1 MIIVRNKGEDIAE
14 TNYWSTEHAKN
25 GLMYLSGN
33 ASVWRLLVPI
43 NVKDY
48 ISEMQTAHSVFIE
61 QSLSHDGCWDIV
73 FDDGTE
79 EPFFVTLDK
88 RQVDRAMEPGVM
100 RLTVWT
106 NGGKHLDLSCTVKT

>member
-1 MIIVRNKGEDIAE
+1 
-14 TNYWSTEHAKN
+14 
-25 GLMYLSGN
+25 MYLSGN
-33 ASVWRLLVPI
+33 AQVWRLLVPVK
-43 NVKDY
+43 VKDY
-48 ISEMQTAHSVFIE
+48 IKEMQTAQSVLIE
-61 QSLSHDGCWDIV
+61 QSIMHEDCWDLV

-88 RQVDRAMEPGVM
+88 RQVDRAMEPGLM